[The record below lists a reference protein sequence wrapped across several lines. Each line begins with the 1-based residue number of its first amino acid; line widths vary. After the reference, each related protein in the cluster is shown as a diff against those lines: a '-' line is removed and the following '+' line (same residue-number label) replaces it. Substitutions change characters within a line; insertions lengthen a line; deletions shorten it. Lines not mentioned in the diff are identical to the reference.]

1 MTAHVTRQKIEAAV
15 QAAVSAGWPGAV
27 EIDLRNG
34 VVRLLPEGAKTVQ
47 PEPVQPKPVDL
58 DLVDWK

>member
-27 EIDLRNG
+27 EIDLRRG
-34 VVRLLPEGAKTVQ
+34 VVRLLPLGAKTVQ
-47 PEPVQPKPVDL
+47 PEPVDL
-58 DLVDWK
+58 DMVDWK